1 MSEFTVKQIAEAL
14 EVSKPTVQKLI
25 NKNSIQ
31 PVRIAKNKYRY
42 YSLEDAA
49 EIAKKINPSFNVSV
63 LESVSEKPQT
73 ETAKP
78 ENQIE
83 KLETETAKP
92 ETETAKLETETAKPQ
107 NSDELE
113 LLKRTVAIIEKQLEE
128 KDKQIKDLSDRLAE
142 ALQLTKGQQYI
153 TAADKTTELLEAD
166 NRRNVEEAD
175 SVIEPEP
182 AAPADSTEK
191 KGFWRRIFG
200 F

>member
-1 MSEFTVKQIAEAL
+1 MSEFTVKQIAEVL

-31 PVRIAKNKYRY
+31 PVRIAKNKYRF

-63 LESVSEKPQT
+63 LESVSAKPKN

-78 ENQIE
+78 ENQVE
-83 KLETETAKP
+83 KPETLTAKP
-92 ETETAKLETETAKPQ
+92 ETKTAKPQ
-107 NSDELE
+107 ISDELE
-113 LLKRTVAIIEKQLEE
+113 LLKRTVAIIEKQLDE

-182 AAPADSTEK
+182 AAPADSSEK
-191 KGFWRRIFG
+191 KGFWRRLFG